1 LRGFL
6 ERVVGGEAVGSDDKV
21 AVLAGGERD
30 RDGRRQPA
38 LGTAS
43 VEYLAHSADVD
54 GVALEDLDQRL
65 LERVGAIGI
74 EQLQETRGVAA
85 EILAAV
91 S

>member
-1 LRGFL
+1 MTRSRCSLGAS
-6 ERVVGGEAVGSDDKV
+6 EIEN
-21 AVLAGGERD
+21 
-30 RDGRRQPA
+30 GRRQPA
-38 LGTAS
+38 LGAAS

-54 GVALEDLDQRL
+54 GVALKDLDQRL

-74 EQLQETRGVAA
+74 DQLQETRGVAA